1 MRHPFVHLHC
11 HTQFSLLDGAVRI
24 DDMLDLASEMGMP
37 AAAITDHGN
46 MFGAVQFYRAARQR
60 DLRPLMGL
68 ETYVARGSRTERTPG
83 KDQKSHHLLLLA
95 RNQAGYGNLLKL
107 SSRAF
112 LEGFYYKPRVD
123 RELLAEHCEGII
135 ALSGCLNGEVSRL
148 LLAERYEDARSAASF
163 YRDLYDGQFYLELQ
177 DHGIPEEAVVNR
189 RMIDLAREMDLPLV
203 ATNDCHYLRQDHAAA
218 HDVLLCIQ
226 TGKKR
231 DDVDRMHFSSDQMY
245 FKSPEEMY
253 ALFGHVGEALANTV
267 RIAEMCDVT
276 MEFGRLK
283 LPAFP
288 LSDGFDDA
296 DAYLEHLC
304 RAGLNRLYPGAGE
317 EQAAR
322 LRYELGIIRQMGY
335 AGYFLIVQDF
345 IRYAR
350 SQGIP
355 VGPGRGSAAGSLVA
369 YTLGITTI
377 DPIRHSLL
385 FERFLNPER
394 ITMPDID
401 VDFSDRG
408 RGKVIQY
415 VVDRYGAENVCQ
427 IITFGTMAAR
437 AVIRDVGRV
446 LGMPYGDVDRIAKLV
461 PAELGITLGRA
472 LEQSQELKKAC
483 NGDPRVKELISI
495 GRVLEGL
502 ARHASTHAAGVV
514 ITPTPLTD
522 NVPLFRTNDDEV
534 TTQWDMGACEKVGL
548 LKMDFLGLRTLT
560 VIQDCLE
567 VLARRG
573 IDIDLQNIPMDDAGS
588 FDLLARGDTVGIF
601 QFESSGMAEYLRKL
615 RPECLEDMIAM
626 NALYRPGPLGSG
638 MVEDFIERKH
648 GRRKIEYEHPLLEP
662 ILSETYGV
670 IVYQEQ
676 VMQIASE
683 LAGYSLGEADL
694 LRRAMGKKKKGI
706 MDEQGALFLQR
717 ARERNVPEPV
727 ARRIFD
733 LMAHFSGYGFN
744 KSHSAGYAIVAYQT
758 AYLKVHYPVEF
769 MAAAVTS
776 EMSNSDRVMILL
788 TEAKRMG
795 IRVLPPDIN
804 LSDEQF
810 TVHDGA
816 MRFGLGAVKGVGHN
830 AVEALRAARS
840 VADCRTRTRRIT
852 AGDGSRAG
860 GEEPAGAGHPSEPF
874 KDLFDLC
881 ERVDSGAV
889 NRKCL
894 EALINSG
901 AADALGPSRAALLE
915 GLPLAMEWGTRRREE
930 IAMGQGSLFGGAA
943 EETVRPALPAAEPW
957 GLEEM
962 LRREKAALGFFVSA
976 HPLDPWRNILER
988 LSGLS
993 TQDLEG
999 AADGREVVLGGVP
1012 VHAKISSDKKGRDMA
1027 FVTLEDFTG
1036 TVECLAFADPFAECR
1051 DILTS
1056 DQPVLIKGRLST
1068 REQEKPK
1075 ILLEEAHLLEGLAEK
1090 GRLVL
1095 HLVVSSGWDE
1105 ERFSDLYNA
1114 LGEHPG
1120 SCPVF
1125 FHVDPRMLGGVQMR
1139 LRKMRVRPC
1148 PDLCR
1153 VLQEIAGEAALRVT
1167 LGEYRGGR
1175 TADLYGDDLRRLERD
1190 GAARLSADAGS
1201 AIGVAG

>member
-1 MRHPFVHLHC
+1 MKHPFVHLHC
-11 HTQFSLLDGAVRI
+11 HTQYSLLDGAVRI
-24 DDMLDLASEMGMP
+24 DEMLDLAAGMGMP

-46 MFGAVQFYRAARQR
+46 MFGAVQFYRAARER
-60 DLRPLMGL
+60 DLRPILGL
-68 ETYVARGSRTERTPG
+68 ETYVAPGSRFDRIPG
-83 KDQKSHHLLLLA
+83 RGQKSHHLLLLA
-95 RNQAGYGNLLKL
+95 RNQTGYANLVKL
-107 SSRAF
+107 TSRAF

-123 RELLAEHCEGII
+123 RELLAEHSEGII
-135 ALSGCLNGEVSRL
+135 ALSACLNGEVSRH
-148 LLAERYEDARSAASF
+148 LLAERYDDARSVAAF

-189 RMIDLAREMDLPLV
+189 RMLDLAGEMGLPLV
-203 ATNDCHYLRQDHAAA
+203 ATNDCHYLRQEHSAA

-231 DDVDRMHFSSDQMY
+231 DDADRMHFSTDQMY
-245 FKSPEEMY
+245 FRSPEEMY
-253 ALFGHVGEALANTV
+253 SLFGHVEDALTNTV

-283 LPAFP
+283 LPEFP
-288 LSDGFDDA
+288 LPQGFDDP
-296 DAYLEHLC
+296 DAYLGHLC
-304 RAGLNRLYPGAGE
+304 RDGLTRLYPGASGE
-317 EQAAR
+317 VVDR
-322 LRYELGIIRQMGY
+322 LQYELGIIRQMGY

-345 IRYAR
+345 ISYAR

-369 YTLGITTI
+369 YALGITTI

-394 ITMPDID
+394 VTMPDID

-408 RGKVIQY
+408 RSRVIQY
-415 VVDRYGAENVCQ
+415 VVERYGADNVCQ

-472 LEQSQELKKAC
+472 LDQSPDLKRAY
-483 NGDPRVKELISI
+483 NSDERVKELISI
-495 GRVLEGL
+495 ARVLEGL

-560 VIQDCLE
+560 VLQDCLE
-567 VLARRG
+567 TLARRG
-573 IDIDLQNIPMDDAGS
+573 IEMDLQNIPPDDPQT
-588 FDLLARGDTVGIF
+588 FELLARGDTVGIF

-648 GRRKIEYEHPLLEP
+648 GRRKIEYEHALLEP
-662 ILSETYGV
+662 ILKETYGV

-676 VMQIASE
+676 VMQIASR

-694 LRRAMGKKKKGI
+694 LRRAMGKKKKEI
-706 MDEQGALFLQR
+706 MDEQRALFLRR
-717 ARERNVPEPV
+717 ALERKIPEAA

-810 TVHDGA
+810 TVDEA
-816 MRFGLGAVKGVGHN
+816 AIRFGLGAVKGVGHN
-830 AVEALRAARS
+830 AVDAIRAAR
-840 VADCRTRTRRIT
+840 
-852 AGDGSRAG
+852 AG
-860 GEEPAGAGHPSEPF
+860 GHF
-874 KDLFDLC
+874 TDLFDFC
-881 ERVDSGAV
+881 ERVDPGPV
-889 NRKCL
+889 NRKCF
-894 EALINSG
+894 EALIHAG
-901 AADALGPSRAALLE
+901 AMDDLGPSRAMLLE
-915 GLPLAMEWGTRRREE
+915 GLPLAIEWGARRRAEKE
-930 IAMGQGSLFGGAA
+930 NGQGSLFGGVA
-943 EETVRPALPAAEPW
+943 EETARPLLPAADPW
-957 GLEEM
+957 DPGEE

-976 HPLDPWRNILER
+976 HPLDPWRSTLESLGCIR
-988 LSGLS
+988 

-999 AADGREVVLGGVP
+999 ASDGRDLVLGGIP
-1012 VHAKISSDKKGRDMA
+1012 IHAKVSSDKKGRDMA
-1027 FVTLEDFTG
+1027 FITVEDFTG

-1051 DILTS
+1051 EVLTS

-1075 ILLEEAHLLEGLAEK
+1075 ILLEEAHLLEKLVEK
-1090 GRLVL
+1090 GG
-1095 HLVVSSGWDE
+1095 LVVHIVVSTRWEE
-1105 ERFSDLYNA
+1105 ERLSRLYRL

-1120 SCPVF
+1120 SCAVF
-1125 FHVDPRMLGGVQMR
+1125 LHVDPRMLGGVQMR
-1139 LRKMRVRPC
+1139 LRSTRVRPG

-1153 VLQEIAGEAALRVT
+1153 GLQEIAGEAALRVT

-1175 TADLYGDDLRRLERD
+1175 SADLYGDDLRRLERE
-1190 GAARLSADAGS
+1190 AAGKKPSVAGS
-1201 AIGVAG
+1201 ALGVAI